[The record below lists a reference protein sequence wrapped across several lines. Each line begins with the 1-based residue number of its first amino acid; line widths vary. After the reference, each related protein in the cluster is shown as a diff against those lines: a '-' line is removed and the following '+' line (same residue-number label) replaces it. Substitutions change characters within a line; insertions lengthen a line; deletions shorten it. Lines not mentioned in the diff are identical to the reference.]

1 MAAFTP
7 AEEVE
12 QTLVAPW
19 DMAEK
24 VVRDFFK
31 EEWVEEPGITMLPGD
46 LGEVVVRLETEEVV
60 EAAEGTPVE
69 AVELILDLTPVEEGE
84 DPLMLEQ
91 TNRMN
96 VVTTQL
102 AMVR

>member
-1 MAAFTP
+1 MAVFTP

-12 QTLVAPW
+12 GTLMAPRELV
-19 DMAEK
+19 EK
-24 VVRDFFK
+24 VVRGFFR
-31 EEWVEEPGITMLPGD
+31 EERVEEPGITMLLEG
-46 LGEVVVRLETEEVV
+46 LGEVLELMDGEEVV
-60 EAAEGTPVE
+60 VAGEGTLVE
-69 AVELILDLTPVEEGE
+69 AVEIMKGTPVEEGE
-84 DPLMLEQ
+84 VPSMMEQ